1 MVNKLLNH
9 YHMSKF
15 KVSVAVYVRKDMHLQ
30 SFICL
35 GIYNNVCK
43 SEKLRLELA
52 NNNPDLL
59 FLAKYEE
66 IPVDPIVELPFE
78 P

>member
-1 MVNKLLNH
+1 MN
-9 YHMSKF
+9 KF

-30 SFICL
+30 SCICL
-35 GIYNNVCK
+35 GLYDNVRK

-66 IPVDPIVELPFE
+66 IPEENIPELPFE

>member
-1 MVNKLLNH
+1 
-9 YHMSKF
+9 
-15 KVSVAVYVRKDMHLQ
+15 MHLQ

-35 GIYNNVCK
+35 GIYDNVRK

-59 FLAKYEE
+59 FLVKYEE
-66 IPVDPIVELPFE
+66 IPADPIVEHPFE

>member
-1 MVNKLLNH
+1 MN
-9 YHMSKF
+9 KF

-30 SFICL
+30 SYICL
-35 GIYNNVCK
+35 GLYDNVRK

-66 IPVDPIVELPFE
+66 IPEENISELPFE

>member
-1 MVNKLLNH
+1 MN
-9 YHMSKF
+9 KF

-30 SFICL
+30 SYICL
-35 GIYNNVCK
+35 GLYDNVRK

-66 IPVDPIVELPFE
+66 ILEENISELPFE

>member
-1 MVNKLLNH
+1 
-9 YHMSKF
+9 MSKF
-15 KVSVAVYVRKDMHLQ
+15 KVSLSVYVRKDMQLQ

-35 GIYNNVCK
+35 GIYENIRK

-66 IPVDPIVELPFE
+66 IPADPIVELPFE